1 MFRLKTFYRDH
12 RERASSTFEIK
23 NYGELGVM
31 DIFHEKGKF
40 SVIHYYGMESIDGYV
55 NRVEIIYRFHVFGLY
70 HIRGG

>member
-1 MFRLKTFYRDH
+1 
-12 RERASSTFEIK
+12 
-23 NYGELGVM
+23 M

-70 HIRGG
+70 HIRDG